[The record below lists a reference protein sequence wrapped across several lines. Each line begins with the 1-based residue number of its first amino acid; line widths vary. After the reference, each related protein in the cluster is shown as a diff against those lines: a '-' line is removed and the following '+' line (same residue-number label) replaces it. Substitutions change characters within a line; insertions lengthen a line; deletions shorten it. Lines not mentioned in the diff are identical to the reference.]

1 MTLIVERKTPWKN
14 NKFRNRPVRDP
25 DDGYFH
31 SAGEHR
37 RWHVLKLM
45 EKDGKIGSLE
55 RQVRFD
61 ITINGVKVGFWK
73 ADFAYFRDGKRIIED
88 FKSEATAEDK
98 YWRFKKKVLEAVF
111 GFQIHEVF

>member
-1 MTLIVERKTPWKN
+1 MNLATVNGKAWKN

-25 DDGYFH
+25 DDGFFH

-45 EKDGKIGSLE
+45 EKDGKIRGLE

-61 ITINGVKVGFWK
+61 IVINGVKIGFWK
-73 ADFAYFRDGKRIIED
+73 ADFAYFRDQSRIIED
-88 FKSEATAEDK
+88 FKSAATAEDK